1 MMHGMGGI
9 GKTTMAKEVARR
21 AKEEKLVGKVVMA
34 VVTQNPRVIKIQGE
48 IADMLGLSLT
58 MESTTGRA
66 GQLSNRM
73 KSITKI
79 LIILDDIWDRLDLDV
94 VGIPYRSEHPGCS
107 ILLTSRNIE
116 ACSQMRSQR
125 NFTIEVLIDGEA

>member
-21 AKEEKLVGKVVMA
+21 AKEEKLVGEVVMA
-34 VVTQNPRVIKIQGE
+34 VVTQNPSVTKIQGE

-73 KSITKI
+73 KSITKSLLFWMTYGI
-79 LIILDDIWDRLDLDV
+79 DLIWML
-94 VGIPYRSEHPGCS
+94 
-107 ILLTSRNIE
+107 
-116 ACSQMRSQR
+116 
-125 NFTIEVLIDGEA
+125 